1 MRKLVSLEGLIDH
14 LDQLGVLFFISLHV
28 LIVVDVKH
36 PLAVVLELNEGLVN
50 LPSTAL
56 LFVEETFLEQE
67 VFDGGLR
74 DHVDIQVIESYQIWG
89 GFSIAEIIVFR
100 KSFQNWVQDSRDEK
114 LKLSRVIV
122 HDWLMMLP
130 LCHPNI

>member
-1 MRKLVSLEGLIDH
+1 MRELVSFKGLIDH

-28 LIVVDVKH
+28 LIVIDVKH

-56 LFVEETFLEQE
+56 LFVEETLLEQE

-74 DHVDIQVIESYQIWG
+74 DHVNIQVIESYQIWG
-89 GFSIAEIIVFR
+89 GFSFA
-100 KSFQNWVQDSRDEK
+100 
-114 LKLSRVIV
+114 
-122 HDWLMMLP
+122 
-130 LCHPNI
+130 

>member
-14 LDQLGVLFFISLHV
+14 LDQLGVPHFISLLV

-36 PLAVVLELNEGLVN
+36 PLAVVLELNEGLVD
-50 LPSTAL
+50 LPSTVL

-74 DHVDIQVIESYQIWG
+74 DHVGIQVIESYQIWG